1 MSKYKQVAQELGFLD
16 NPNENTTLNNL
27 LKIPKRDNKE
37 NTPHTTNPTEN
48 ADQQADLLFFTKRQW
63 IQMRFSC
70 C

>member
-48 ADQQADLLFFTKRQW
+48 ADNKQIYFFYQTT
-63 IQMRFSC
+63 MDSNAL
-70 C
+70 